1 MAAAAA
7 AAARQVPLGREA
19 HGVYSLCF
27 GAGGAQLAAGFG
39 DGAVQVPRAGRR
51 AAASRGRAAARTHA
65 ALPAAGGR
73 RDGRAGPLP
82 AAGTGPAPAPGRHR
96 ARLPPR
102 QARAAAG
109 RRSRRGRR
117 PLRPARGERR
127 GLSDR
132 GGERD
137 PRAGLLP
144 RRQLLRHGRQGPAHP
159 PLRQPHPPGEPSPAP
174 PRPPAPP
181 RAPSSRASSL
191 PRQLAQ
197 VVRAPDFMAGDE
209 FTPFSGH
216 SRRIF
221 ALRFHP
227 TELHLFLTGG
237 WDNSVKASAGPPRR
251 PPPGPAP
258 PRPAAARARPRL
270 AACSLCQVWDKRV
283 PKGAQSVING
293 PHICGP
299 GIDVQGERVL
309 TASWVPR
316 DALQLWDLRMSRL
329 WQNVPFPGNPTQGE
343 FLYSAQFCTEDV
355 VVAGGSGT
363 SGAGIIHAGTGRSYK
378 NKADHKSDIQS
389 KQLHVCHSPGQR

>member
-39 DGAVQVPRAGRR
+39 DGAVQLV
-51 AAASRGRAAARTHA
+51 
-65 ALPAAGGR
+65 
-73 RDGRAGPLP
+73 D
-82 AAGTGPAPAPGRHR
+82 AGTGAPGPCLR
-96 ARLPPR
+96 P
-102 QARAAAG
+102 G
-109 RRSRRGRR
+109 RGRR
-117 PLRPARGERR
+117 PRQAVTALGFHRAKP
-127 GLSDR
+127 GLLLAAGAD
-132 GGERD
+132 GVVVLYD
-137 PRAGLLP
+137 LRAGSAAASLTEEENEIHALDFC
-144 RRQLLRHGRQGPAHP
+144 RDGSSFATAGKDRHIRLYDSHT
-159 PLRQPHPPGEPSPAP
+159 H
-174 PRPPAPP
+174 
-181 RAPSSRASSL
+181 
-191 PRQLAQ
+191 QLAQ

-363 SGAGIIHAGTGRSYK
+363 SGAGIIHAGTGRVIGEILLP
-378 NKADHKSDIQS
+378 NKPVHVVASAS
-389 KQLHVCHSPGQR
+389 KGRPVAVAGAGGNLYLAELH